1 MLTVT
6 RRAAAAVR
14 EMTNLEVYPDAGL
27 RITAEAGAN
36 RYAVAIVPNGGQDD
50 IAIDIP
56 DANVYL
62 DRQAASELEAATL
75 VAADAGVGT
84 ARFAL
89 LRN

>member
-6 RRAAAAVR
+6 GRAAAAVR

-27 RITAEAGAN
+27 RITAESEPHS
-36 RYAVAIVPNGGQDD
+36 YAVAIVPEGAVDD
-50 IAIDIP
+50 VAVDLP

-62 DRQAASELEAATL
+62 DRQAASELDTATL
-75 VAADAGVGT
+75 VAGDDGVGT

-89 LRN
+89 VRT